1 MKLFVQFLC
10 FCLSI
15 LPGVLDGGDLV
26 GLGGVFSTEL
36 ILSCILAIPPPP
48 SSFRIEFDRLTLLL
62 TADVTFAAADGA
74 LSLWQNRDTGR
85 VREGVFDP
93 WNFVILGVCRTPAV
107 RSLGFLEGV
116 TNWGSVVLA
125 FLVDGSI
132 VREIR
137 PKINKLY
144 FYLVR
149 SRKE

>member
-1 MKLFVQFLC
+1 MSV
-10 FCLSI
+10 

-26 GLGGVFSTEL
+26 GLGGVFNTEL
-36 ILSCILAIPPPP
+36 ILSCKLAIPPPP
-48 SSFRIEFDRLTLLL
+48 PSSFLIELDRLTLLL
-62 TADVTFAAADGA
+62 TAAVTFAAADGA
-74 LSLWQNRDTGR
+74 LSLWQNSDTGR

-116 TNWGSVVLA
+116 ANWGSVVLA

-137 PKINKLY
+137 PNNKNKLY
-144 FYLVR
+144 AIAR
-149 SRKE
+149 GKKE